1 MKSPQSSFDYDDPKK
16 IYGKNRL
23 WCNFLCVSGYKFYH
37 MIYAFLLITLP
48 YIAMTVILIKTK
60 NIVSITFPILF
71 TSILYIIEICSGIL
85 GGCTDPGILPRQGE
99 DFYYNTNRPILR
111 QVINGHVIN
120 LTFCYSCSLFRPPR
134 TSHCSNCDNC
144 VERFDHHCI
153 WLGTCIGKRNYKYFY
168 LLVFSLN
175 ISFTFQIIYCMYYI
189 IFQIKKFKNKEEYS
203 LLLLCGLSSVAFVDL
218 LYLFFLIGKLF
229 YLHTYLVFK
238 SMTFYEHV
246 KHKFQKIPFLNPFYK
261 KILGTWNR
269 IVFSLPPKSS
279 LVSYIFYKR
288 KRIASNE
295 EEDNNKKEAQKDSD
309 KKVKNKRTNKNQD
322 KKVYLESERRL
333 ESDLFNK
340 NEEDEANSKNIIS
353 QKSNSAKK
361 EDNLLNDN
369 KNKIHKNNTNTHNE
383 IIANVNKLCEQGGM
397 QTDFKKEVLNFL
409 SSDYSDNA
417 ENENEE
423 EDEKSEARSDG
434 KKKDNNSIEDDFKL
448 NNSFNVKGLC
458 IETYMKKKNSK
469 EININNDKDNDK
481 EDNKEIDIIERSS
494 KENENGNENNNNN
507 EEQRNR
513 ERENISLKPDSEKTN
528 INFDDLNNSESDNNN
543 NDNNDNINDNNNS
556 IDNKTNTNTNLVQVN
571 NINVTQSRKINK
583 KKSGIIIS
591 DVIEDEENED
601 NLRNRGRTIFNKDN
615 VSGETNPNFDQQD

>member
-16 IYGKNRL
+16 IYGKNKF
-23 WCNFLCVSGYKFYH
+23 WCKSLCVSGYKFYH

-48 YIAMTVILIKTK
+48 YIAMTVVLIKTK
-60 NIVSITFPILF
+60 NIISITFPIVF

-111 QVINGHVIN
+111 QVINGHAVN

-134 TSHCSNCDNC
+134 TSHCSICDNC

-175 ISFTFQIIYCMYYI
+175 ISFTFQIIYSIYYI
-189 IFQIKKFKNKEEYS
+189 IFQIKKFKNKEDYS
-203 LLLLCGLSSVAFVDL
+203 LLLLCGLSGVAFVDL
-218 LYLFFLIGKLF
+218 LFLSLLVGKLF

-246 KHKFQKIPFLNPFYK
+246 KNKFERIPFLNPFYK
-261 KILGTWNR
+261 RILWTWER
-269 IVFSLPPKSS
+269 IVFSFPPKSS
-279 LVSYIFYKR
+279 LVSYIFNKR
-288 KRIASNE
+288 KINISH
-295 EEDNNKKEAQKDSD
+295 EDENNKKKEIQKDSD
-309 KKVKNKRTNKNQD
+309 KKVKNKRTNKSQD

-333 ESDLFNK
+333 ESDVFNK
-340 NEEDEANSKNIIS
+340 NDEDEANRNNIINC
-353 QKSNSAKK
+353 KPNSAKK
-361 EDNLLNDN
+361 EDNSLNDDR
-369 KNKIHKNNTNTHNE
+369 NKIHKNNNNNDIHNQIIDNT
-383 IIANVNKLCEQGGM
+383 NKLFEQGIL

-423 EDEKSEARSDG
+423 EDEKSEAKSDG
-434 KKKDNNSIEDDFKL
+434 KKEDSNNIEEDIKI
-448 NNSFNVKGLC
+448 NNSFNAKGLC
-458 IETYMKKKNSK
+458 IETYMKKNNNKNT
-469 EININNDKDNDK
+469 NINNDNDNDDK
-481 EDNKEIDIIERSS
+481 RNNIKVIDIIEENVKS
-494 KENENGNENNNNN
+494 ENENGNENENNNNN
-507 EEQRNR
+507 EEGR
-513 ERENISLKPDSEKTN
+513 EREKVSFKPDSEQTN
-528 INFDDLNNSESDNNN
+528 INFDDMNNSDINN
-543 NDNNDNINDNNNS
+543 NNNS
-556 IDNKTNTNTNLVQVN
+556 IDNPTNANIVQINSVN
-571 NINVTQSRKINK
+571 VRQSRKISK

-591 DVIEDEENED
+591 DVIEDEDEED
-601 NLRNRGRTIFNKDN
+601 NLRNKGRTIFNKDN